1 MSTATANLVV
11 KARADTRGA
20 ARNMDRLKAVGQGLT
35 RVIGA
40 LGVAAGAV
48 GVALVAMGREAL
60 AQEEV
65 FTRLEDSLQRA
76 GIAYDDVSGRLS
88 EFMAQQQRVT
98 RFGDDQTAA
107 AMANIARLT
116 QSMGP
121 TVAQLEEMTALTQD
135 IAEATGRDLDRTAEY
150 VARAFAGTTE
160 GLDRLLPAHREY
172 LQELGKMED
181 SAERAAAVMGLL
193 EAEFGGV
200 AEAIPET
207 TLAIARLQNGLGDV
221 REAIGDAALEG
232 IQASGAFD
240 SLADAADVLA
250 AALNPASGE
259 ATALGEAVQ
268 GMAATAGNAII
279 ALSRLVVE
287 TFIDLRQESLRLEG
301 FLERGRAERTSEDIQ
316 ALESILEG
324 GRAGTA
330 IGRGYTGM
338 LGGLPRIASSTLGSR
353 AEGTLSDIEIARIAA
368 TESREQ
374 IQARIDR
381 LRGLQEVSQYAADQ
395 NSQAIAELDAALAEF
410 NAALSGGMGG
420 AAATPEEQPAGQRS
434 LALTQSAISRF
445 RGILTPDESDDDGG
459 GTSSAGEELD
469 LAMLKAAE
477 AKDEYDG
484 LANKVAFARDEIEAA
499 TAATIGLV
507 DAFGALASTGPEYV
521 LERMAMASE
530 RVADGMEKFKQTTQ
544 DANLAQAEAIKGMAD
559 RLNGIRD
566 GALASFITASA
577 EGFGTIAI
585 EGGNAGK
592 MLAKST
598 LKSIGQMASAM
609 GQMFILSGIAGQA
622 VPFLGMKLTGPVAI
636 AAGAKLI
643 ALGAGLGAAAGRM
656 GGGGGGGGRGP
667 TGVGESFE
675 QSISRPQITRQDFA
689 GVTIVTEDDKTI
701 NRLTRLTDRSRE
713 TGVTRNVL

>member
-1 MSTATANLVV
+1 M
-11 KARADTRGA
+11 
-20 ARNMDRLKAVGQGLT
+20 
-35 RVIGA
+35 I
-40 LGVAAGAV
+40 
-48 GVALVAMGREAL
+48 
-60 AQEEV
+60 
-65 FTRLEDSLQRA
+65 
-76 GIAYDDVSGRLS
+76 
-88 EFMAQQQRVT
+88 
-98 RFGDDQTAA
+98 
-107 AMANIARLT
+107 
-116 QSMGP
+116 
-121 TVAQLEEMTALTQD
+121 
-135 IAEATGRDLDRTAEY
+135 
-150 VARAFAGTTE
+150 
-160 GLDRLLPAHREY
+160 
-172 LQELGKMED
+172 
-181 SAERAAAVMGLL
+181 
-193 EAEFGGV
+193 GGV
-200 AEAIPET
+200 A
-207 TLAIARLQNGLGDV
+207 G
-221 REAIGDAALEG
+221 AAL
-232 IQASGAFD
+232 
-240 SLADAADVLA
+240 
-250 AALNPASGE
+250 
-259 ATALGEAVQ
+259 T
-268 GMAATAGNAII
+268 T
-279 ALSRLVVE
+279 
-287 TFIDLRQESLRLEG
+287 
-301 FLERGRAERTSEDIQ
+301 GRA
-316 ALESILEG
+316 
-324 GRAGTA
+324 
-330 IGRGYTGM
+330 
-338 LGGLPRIASSTLGSR
+338 R
-353 AEGTLSDIEIARIAA
+353 AEGTLSDLEVARIAA
-368 TESREQ
+368 TESREE
-374 IQARIDR
+374 IQDRIDR
-381 LRGLQEVSQYAADQ
+381 LRGLQDVSAYAMEQD
-395 NSQAIAELDAALAEF
+395 SQAISELDAALAEF

-420 AAATPEEQPAGQRS
+420 AAASAPETAGQRS
-434 LALTQSAISRF
+434 LALTLSAISRI
-445 RGILTPDESDDDGG
+445 RGSLTPDESDESDDDAA
-459 GTSSAGEELD
+459 GTAYHVCPDVPNDIEELD
-469 LAMLKAAE
+469 LAVLRAAE
-477 AKDEYDG
+477 A
-484 LANKVAFARDEIEAA
+484 RDQIEAA

-592 MLAKST
+592 MLAKTT

>member
-35 RVIGA
+35 RVISA

-107 AMANIARLT
+107 AMANLARLT
-116 QSMGP
+116 QSMAP
-121 TVAQLEEMTALTQD
+121 TVAQLEEMTTLSQD

-301 FLERGRAERTSEDIQ
+301 FLERGRAERASEDIQ

-324 GRAGTA
+324 GRVGTA
-330 IGRGYTGM
+330 ARSGMTSMIGGVAGAAM
-338 LGGLPRIASSTLGSR
+338 GLGRAR
-353 AEGTLSDIEIARIAA
+353 AEGTLSDLEVARIAA
-368 TESREQ
+368 TESREE

-381 LRGLQEVSQYAADQ
+381 LRGLQDVSQYAMEQ
-395 NSQAIAELDAALAEF
+395 NNQAISELDAALAEF

-420 AAATPEEQPAGQRS
+420 ATAPEEQPAGQRS
-434 LALTQSAISRF
+434 LALTQSAIARF
-445 RGILTPDESDDDGG
+445 RGILTPEESDDGG
-459 GTSSAGEELD
+459 GGTTSATEELD

-592 MLAKST
+592 MLAKAT

-636 AAGAKLI
+636 AAGAKLV
-643 ALGAGLGAAAGRM
+643 ALGAGLGAAAGRV

-713 TGVTRNVL
+713 MGVTRNVL